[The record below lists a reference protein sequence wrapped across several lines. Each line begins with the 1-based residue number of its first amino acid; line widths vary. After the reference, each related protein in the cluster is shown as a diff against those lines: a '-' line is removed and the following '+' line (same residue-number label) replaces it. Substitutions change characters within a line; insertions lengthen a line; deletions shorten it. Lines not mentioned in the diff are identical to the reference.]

1 MLGLRRVRR
10 LRRTRDERGAV
21 MILGAIFA
29 AVAIFAAALAVDI
42 GRQATAKRDDQRVAD
57 MVALDAARG
66 FAIAPSDPRPTI
78 TSLAQASAQRN
89 GYDPSDT
96 SAGHSMLI
104 ELVKVLPLAG
114 EYTMVTIPPGSSLV
128 DSTANAV
135 RVTLTSSMDNLFGGG
150 TKALKAIAVGALGN
164 GTTCILPCPGNDNLP
179 IGTTRIGSTLASLNT
194 TDTVFLNKLM
204 TKLVGGSVN
213 LDAVGWQG
221 VASGYATF
229 SRLQAALGL
238 TGASPDEVLDTTLT
252 YRELL
257 DATVNALNAD
267 GSPSSATAATKVG
280 TIASSVDNSL
290 GLQLTLRKL
299 FSIAGNTGDGSDVAN
314 AALSVRDIVVGGAM
328 AADGDHFATVDLG
341 LTDLPVIPNV
351 QSITV
356 RAGLIEAPQTEV
368 GQYGKDSLGNYL
380 TTAVTSQVRL
390 LVDAVLAVP
399 VVDPLLRSIL
409 GSSITVRVPY
419 YLEGGSGSASLD
431 TAHCTSTTP
440 DSVDILAV
448 TNAVNANVARVSDSD
463 LSSSLGST
471 ITKGQATV
479 LDVIGV
485 VTVKARTGISD
496 VVAGASQM
504 LNFTPDYAAK
514 QATSQHVT
522 GSALQLPAV
531 APTDLQVSLLAG
543 GALINVSTLQTTI
556 ANGISAAVPGIQNTV
571 LASISKAVGLTFG
584 GADVWAPPV
593 QNCQTTSFTNQP
605 TPTVDSIPTLLK

>member
-1 MLGLRRVRR
+1 MLGLRRERT
-10 LRRTRDERGAV
+10 LRRSRDERGAV

-29 AVAIFAAALAVDI
+29 AVAVFAAALAVDI

-89 GYDPSDT
+89 GYDPTDT
-96 SAGHSMLI
+96 AAGHSMLI

-114 EYTMVTIPPGSSLV
+114 DYTMVTIPPGSSLV

-135 RVTLTSSMDNLFGGG
+135 RVTLTSSMGNLFGGG

-164 GTTCILPCPGNDNLP
+164 GTTCILPCPGNENLP
-179 IGTTRIGSTLASLNT
+179 LGTTRIGSTLASLNT
-194 TDTVFLNKLM
+194 TDTVILNKLM

-221 VASGYATF
+221 LASGYATF

-238 TGASPDEVLDTTLT
+238 TGASPDQVLDTVVT
-252 YRELL
+252 YRQLL

-299 FSIAGNTGDGSDVAN
+299 ISIAGNAGDGSDVAN
-314 AALSVRDIVVGGAM
+314 AALSVRDIVLGGAM
-328 AADGDHFATVDLG
+328 VADGDHFATVDLG
-341 LTDLPVIPNV
+341 VADLPAIPNI

-356 RAGLIEAPQTEV
+356 RAGLIEAPQTKI
-368 GQYGKDSLGNYL
+368 GQYGKDGAGNYL

-390 LVDAVLAVP
+390 LVDTVLAVP
-399 VVDPLLRSIL
+399 FGGIL
-409 GSSITVRVPY
+409 GVQLVHVPY

-440 DSVDILAV
+440 DSVDILGV
-448 TNAVNANVARVSDSD
+448 TNAVGANVARVSDTD

-471 ITKGQATV
+471 ITKSQATV
-479 LDVIGV
+479 LDVAGV
-485 VTVKARTGISD
+485 VTVKARTGISN
-496 VVAGASQM
+496 VVAGASQL
-504 LNFTPDYAAK
+504 LNFTPDYLAK
-514 QATSQHVT
+514 ESTPQHIT

-531 APTDLQVSLLAG
+531 APSDLQVSLLAG
-543 GALINVSTLQTTI
+543 GLLLNVATIQTTI
-556 ANGISAAVPGIQNTV
+556 ANAISAAVPAIQNTV
-571 LASISKAVGLTFG
+571 LAGVSKALGLTFG